1 MPKPLKR
8 AKALQPI
15 SREHHHGLLL
25 SWKIREGLKKEVDPE
40 RIKKY
45 VDWFWGHHLV
55 PHFQMEEQY
64 IFPILGAEHELI
76 KTALEQ
82 HKELERLFAME
93 TDLIKNLS
101 LIEKALTIHIRFEEQ
116 VLFNEIQAI
125 ATEKQMATIEEVH
138 TQIEEECWVDIFW
151 K

>member
-25 SWKIREGLKKEVDPE
+25 SWKIREGLKKEVDPG
-40 RIKKY
+40 RITKY
-45 VDWFWGHHLV
+45 ADYFWEHHLI
-55 PHFQMEEQY
+55 PHFEMEEKY
-64 IFPILGAEHELI
+64 IFPILGAENELI

-82 HKELERLFAME
+82 HKELETLFAMK
-93 TDLIKNLS
+93 TDLVNNLS
-101 LIEKALTIHIRFEEQ
+101 AIEKALTIHIRFEEQ
-116 VLFNEIQAI
+116 VLFCSMRYSPLLLR
-125 ATEKQMATIEEVH
+125 K
-138 TQIEEECWVDIFW
+138 

>member
-8 AKALQPI
+8 AKALQPL

-45 VDWFWGHHLV
+45 ADYFWGHHLV
-55 PHFQMEEQY
+55 SHFEMEEKY
-64 IFPILGAEHELI
+64 IFPILGREHELI

-82 HKELERLFAME
+82 HKELEDLFATK
-93 TDLIKNLS
+93 TDLVKNLS
-101 LIEKALTIHIRFEEQ
+101 EIEKVLTIHIRFEEQ
-116 VLFNEIQAI
+116 VLFKRLLKDLIWA
-125 ATEKQMATIEEVH
+125 
-138 TQIEEECWVDIFW
+138 
-151 K
+151 